1 MTTKYQG
8 WIYWGVC
15 TPPPHLAMA
24 RGYAGGWGYF
34 HDKAKNIRDKM
45 SNLSNNMMISKL
57 FVNKNYNTVIK
68 QDFAVVK

>member
-15 TPPPHLAMA
+15 TPHLALPEGMQ
-24 RGYAGGWGYF
+24 GGGYF

-45 SNLSNNMMISKL
+45 SNLSNNMMMSKL
-57 FVNKNYNTVIK
+57 FVNNNYNTVVK

>member
-1 MTTKYQG
+1 MHQLYDHCFLTTKYQG

-15 TPPPHLAMA
+15 TPHLALA
-24 RGYAGGWGYF
+24 RGYAGGGYF

-57 FVNKNYNTVIK
+57 LTTITIEI
-68 QDFAVVK
+68 Q

>member
-15 TPPPHLAMA
+15 TSHLALA
-24 RGYAGGWGYF
+24 RGYAREGGYF

-45 SNLSNNMMISKL
+45 SNLSIKNMMISKL
-57 FVNKNYNTVIK
+57 LTTITI
-68 QDFAVVK
+68 Q

>member
-8 WIYWGVC
+8 FTGVC
-15 TPPPHLAMA
+15 APPHLAMA
-24 RGYAGGWGYF
+24 RGYAGGGWYF

>member
-15 TPPPHLAMA
+15 TPHLALA
-24 RGYAGGWGYF
+24 RGYAGGGV

-45 SNLSNNMMISKL
+45 SNLSNNISKL
-57 FVNKNYNTVIK
+57 LTTITIEI
-68 QDFAVVK
+68 Q

>member
-15 TPPPHLAMA
+15 TPHLSLA
-24 RGYAGGWGYF
+24 RGYAGGGGGYF
-34 HDKAKNIRDKM
+34 HDKAKNIRDKI

>member
-15 TPPPHLAMA
+15 TPHRALA
-24 RGYAGGWGYF
+24 RGYPGVGAGGYF

-57 FVNKNYNTVIK
+57 LTTITIEI
-68 QDFAVVK
+68 Q